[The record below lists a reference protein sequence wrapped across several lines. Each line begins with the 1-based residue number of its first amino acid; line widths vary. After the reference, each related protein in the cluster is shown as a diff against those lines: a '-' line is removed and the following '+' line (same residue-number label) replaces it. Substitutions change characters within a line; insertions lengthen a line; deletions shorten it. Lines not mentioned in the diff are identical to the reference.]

1 MPHYF
6 AYGANL
12 DRAAMRQRCP
22 RSRVVCRARLV
33 RHRLIAMSD
42 GLLSV
47 VPDPRA
53 NVFGLLWD
61 LALADV
67 RALDSFEG
75 VSRGDYKKC
84 YMPVLREP
92 FGSVRA
98 LVYVGWTAE
107 EGAPRPGYFTAIL
120 AAARAADLPPAHLA
134 HLETLAKISKRAQ
147 Q

>member
-12 DRAAMRQRCP
+12 DREAMRQRCP
-22 RSRVVCRARLV
+22 RSRVLCRARLA

-42 GLLSV
+42 GFLSV

-53 NVFGLLWD
+53 NVCGLLWD

-67 RALDSFEG
+67 RALDLFEG

-92 FGSVRA
+92 FGSVKA
-98 LVYVGWTAE
+98 LVYVGWTAA
-107 EGAPRPGYFTAIL
+107 EGAPQPAYFGAIL
-120 AAARAADLPPAHLA
+120 AAARAAALPAVYLA
-134 HLETLAKISKRAQ
+134 HLETLAKINRRNQ

>member
-22 RSRVVCRARLV
+22 RSRVLGRARLA

-42 GLLSV
+42 GFLSV

-53 NVFGLLWD
+53 NVHGLLWD
-61 LALADV
+61 LALGDV

-92 FGSVRA
+92 FGSVKA

-107 EGAPRPGYFTAIL
+107 EGAPKPAYFGGIL
-120 AAARAADLPPAHLA
+120 AAARAAELPAAYLT
-134 HLETLAKISKRAQ
+134 HLETLAKSKNRNQ